1 MNTKRISPA
10 IYLPRPLC
18 LLAICHQAPT
28 AAPPRPFRRFR
39 SMGYATEFHQ
49 NLDAVCITKAS
60 DQDPSQQSSR
70 ASSSL
75 SPSLVASDGEC
86 PRATSLQ
93 PASLVE
99 ESNRHQGA
107 VLRYVQRAVYLGLV
121 TEVPRIWCLW
131 RGVTSFA

>member
-1 MNTKRISPA
+1 MPFGRMISGQYCSA
-10 IYLPRPLC
+10 
-18 LLAICHQAPT
+18 
-28 AAPPRPFRRFR
+28 PRPFRRFC
-39 SMGYATEFHQ
+39 SMGYATKFHQ

-70 ASSSL
+70 ASSL
-75 SPSLVASDGEC
+75 LNPSLVASDGEC

-107 VLRYVQRAVYLGLV
+107 VLCYVQRALYLGLV
-121 TEVPRIWCLW
+121 TEIPRTWCL
-131 RGVTSFA
+131 